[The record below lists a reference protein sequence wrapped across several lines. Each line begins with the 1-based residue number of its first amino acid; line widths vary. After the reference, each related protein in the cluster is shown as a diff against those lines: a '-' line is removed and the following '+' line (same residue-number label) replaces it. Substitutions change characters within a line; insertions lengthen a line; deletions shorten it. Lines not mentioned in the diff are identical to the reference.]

1 MTELMPLAW
10 AFVVSGWRDPVA
22 KKPGRV
28 PKAPD
33 QQLDSFDRQKFDFII
48 DELSNGKALTQIC
61 KDPEMPSFS
70 TFQKWILRDGS
81 LFKEYARARQ
91 LQADYYADETIEI
104 ADTDPNIAR
113 ARNRMDAR
121 RWHASKLA
129 PRKYG
134 DRISQELNATIVNN
148 TKINVAEIPEKV
160 REQLRKAL
168 VDQMKAADPKLIENL
183 SYKIEQ

>member
-1 MTELMPLAW
+1 M
-10 AFVVSGWRDPVA
+10 A
-22 KKPGRV
+22 KRGPV

-33 QQLDSFDRQKFDFII
+33 EQLDSFNRQKFDYIL
-48 DELSNGKALTQIC
+48 DELSNGKALTVIC
-61 KDPEMPSFS
+61 KDPEMPSYS
-70 TFQKWILRDGS
+70 TFQKWILRDAN

-91 LQADYYADETIEI
+91 LQADYYADETVEI
-104 ADTDPNIAR
+104 ADSDPNVAR

-134 DRISQELNATIVNN
+134 DRLNTEVNASITTTN
-148 TKINVAEIPEKV
+148 VKIDVSAIPEKA

-168 VDQMKAADPKLIENL
+168 VEQMKQSDPKLLENL
-183 SYKIEQ
+183 KYKVE

>member
-1 MTELMPLAW
+1 MAKRE
-10 AFVVSGWRDPVA
+10 PVQ
-22 KKPGRV
+22 
-28 PKAPD
+28 KAPEE
-33 QQLDSFDRQKFDFII
+33 QLDSFDRQKFDYII

-61 KDPEMPSFS
+61 KDPDMPSYS
-70 TFQKWILRDGS
+70 TFQKWILRDGG

-91 LQADYYADETIEI
+91 LQADYYADETVEI
-104 ADTDPNIAR
+104 ADSDPNIAR

-134 DRISQELNATIVNN
+134 ERINQELNASIT
-148 TKINVAEIPEKV
+148 TTTMKINVQQIPEKA

-168 VDQMKAADPKLIENL
+168 VEQMRQADPKLLENL
-183 SYKIEQ
+183 KYKVDK

>member
-1 MTELMPLAW
+1 MRMG
-10 AFVVSGWRDPVA
+10 FVVSGWRDPVA
-22 KKPGRV
+22 KPGPK

-33 QQLDSFDRQKFDFII
+33 EQLDSFDQQKFDFII
-48 DELSNGKALTQIC
+48 EELSNGVALTQIC
-61 KDPEMPSFS
+61 KNPEMPSFS
-70 TFQKWILRDGS
+70 TFQKWILRDNE
-81 LFKEYARARQ
+81 LFKQYARARQ
-91 LQADYYADETIEI
+91 LQADYYADETVEI

-134 DRISQELNATIVNN
+134 DRISQELNASITTTNV
-148 TKINVAEIPEKV
+148 KIDVSAIPEKA

-168 VDQMKAADPKLIENL
+168 VEQMKKSDPKMLENL
-183 SYKIEQ
+183 KYKVE